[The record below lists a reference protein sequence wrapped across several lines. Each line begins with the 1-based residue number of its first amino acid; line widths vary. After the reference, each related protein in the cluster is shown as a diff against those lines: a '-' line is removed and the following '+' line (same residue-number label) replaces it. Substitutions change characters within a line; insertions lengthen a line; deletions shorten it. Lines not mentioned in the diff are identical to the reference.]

1 MKVSTLLLTA
11 LILAACGN
19 QPTVDPPDWSA
30 VASVEK
36 KPVTDPRALPA
47 LCEIP
52 WAADALHCWA
62 ALDEFD
68 IIAGGNTEV
77 AQANANALRNTD
89 RANDSLIQAGQLQQ
103 QLSDFYRELLEDERQ
118 GRWIDGMM
126 YKSMIALGLI
136 AVAL

>member
-1 MKVSTLLLTA
+1 MLTA
-11 LILAACGN
+11 LILGACAN
-19 QPTVDPPDWSA
+19 QPTVDPPDWGA
-30 VASVEK
+30 VANVEK

-62 ALDEFD
+62 ALDAFD
-68 IIAGGNTEV
+68 VVAAGNSEI
-77 AQANANALRNTD
+77 AQANANALRNTE
-89 RANDSLIQAGQLQQ
+89 RANDALIQAGQLQQ

-118 GRWIDGMM
+118 ARWIDSMM
-126 YKSMIALGLI
+126 YKSLIALGVI

>member
-1 MKVSTLLLTA
+1 MLIA

-30 VASVEK
+30 VANVEK

-52 WAADALHCWA
+52 WAADAVHCWA

-68 IIAGGNTEV
+68 LIADGNTKI

-118 GRWIDGMM
+118 ARWIDGMM
-126 YKSMIALGLI
+126 YKSLIALGLI
-136 AVAL
+136 AAAL